1 VPCGASPPRPRVRVG
16 SIADPA
22 PRSFT
27 FRTDFEGTGS
37 PVVPHFGGGH
47 GGSPLGVPAPSLKRA
62 GGGDRLRPPDWACG
76 ARLRP
81 DDTRE
86 TDGGMPA
93 VRAMRDS
100 PRRARSRST
109 TFGRWAPPIRGR
121 ERMTKDLEGEQ
132 SPWEERATRRWQR
145 RWVATDSSTEQ
156 CPEVGCSAG
165 AAPKADAGNGIH
177 PWSHPSSAKRLRR
190 GPRVRLGSLGPRR
203 PLVGPGSLRR
213 FVFQHG
219 MAPSGT
225 PRARKSQ
232 DLGSPAILVPGAAAP
247 ATSVTC
253 AASRAMTWG
262 FASANRSV
270 IARERRISAPDHTGA
285 TPASADVSKS
295 SGNGT
300 RARAAV
306 MRHGC

>member
-37 PVVPHFGGGH
+37 PVVPRLGGGH
-47 GGSPLGVPAPSLKRA
+47 GGSPLGVPAHSLKRA
-62 GGGDRLRPPDWACG
+62 GGGDRLWPPDWACD

-81 DDTRE
+81 DGARE

-132 SPWEERATRRWQR
+132 SPWEERATRRWKR

-177 PWSHPSSAKRLRR
+177 PRSHPSSAKRPRR
-190 GPRVRLGSLGPRR
+190 GPRVRSGSLGLRR

-213 FVFQHG
+213 LVFQHG

-225 PRARKSQ
+225 PPRQEEPGFRLARDS
-232 DLGSPAILVPGAAAP
+232 GAW
-247 ATSVTC
+247 S
-253 AASRAMTWG
+253 
-262 FASANRSV
+262 RSV
-270 IARERRISAPDHTGA
+270 GHLGDLRSVSSDEVGVRLGESERHRTGA
-285 TPASADVSKS
+285 TDFCTGSYRCRT
-295 SGNGT
+295 GLG
-300 RARAAV
+300 R
-306 MRHGC
+306 CEEIEW